1 MSSAPATWPSRRP
14 RPPGGAQRRGL
25 PEGVPARQLPVPG
38 GRITGSDVAPGG
50 QLWGSVLLVAVG
62 VLCAVAVVWTM
73 LVGSYGQFVAVLV
86 ALGLLAIT
94 VPFARHAARMEAWP
108 NLAWILMGSMAL
120 KLLGALARDFVTYG
134 VYGGVAD
141 ASTYTSVALSHYHAF
156 RHLHFFVPTTGVFHG
171 LLPFIATLIYA
182 VTGPSELGSFFV
194 FSWISFIGL
203 YLFYRAFRIAYPEGN
218 GRRYAMLVFFLPGLL
233 YWPSSLGKEAWMV
246 LAIGLACYGLARILA
261 GRAGGYVSFMAGIG
275 AMLLVRPHLALIV
288 LPAAIVAFLLRR
300 SRPGQHG
307 RPIGKLVGVAVMVI
321 SSLVVV
327 AKVQTFFGITNLDPQ
342 SITGVLNTV
351 KTQTDIGGSAFQP
364 PDARTPVGYVEAVVT
379 VLYRPFPWD
388 ARSKT
393 VLVASAEGLL
403 LLGITLASWRR
414 LKRLPDALW
423 RNPYVLFSFLYTA
436 LFILAFSSFSN
447 FGILARERVQMLPLF
462 LVLLAIPPG
471 ASKADGI
478 ALAGV
483 HHQPRGRWANWE
495 RARLRAAAVGSRRL
509 APIGPA
515 SPRMAPHRPSTTPG
529 APVLRS
535 PAVAAMPLA
544 RVGSYR
550 ALGHSFEV
558 EADDPS
564 LGRSLTATLSDLSD
578 TGPADHCY
586 RLTTADRADALMFEV
601 ALDGETLGGPWSP
614 VMALTALVTDL
625 NRQAA
630 ASRPDHLLLHAAAL
644 SWAGRGLVLPAPPGG
659 GKTTLAAGLIAAGF
673 AYLTDEVVAIHPVTL
688 EIEPYPKPLS
698 VDPGAVS
705 ALRHLGVL
713 GGSWVWPLPGE
724 PWLVAADT
732 LGTWA
737 AGDPCRANLL
747 VFPSYQAGATT
758 ALTPLG
764 RAEALVEVA
773 SNSFNFVEHG
783 SAWLPIL
790 RRLVLECSCW
800 RLTTGD
806 LEQACELLMRLAAG
820 EEERR

>member
-1 MSSAPATWPSRRP
+1 M
-14 RPPGGAQRRGL
+14 GAHGSGL
-25 PEGVPARQLPVPG
+25 TGGVPARRPPVPG
-38 GRITGSDVAPGG
+38 GRITDLDVAPDA
-50 QLWGSVLLVAVG
+50 QRWGAVLLVALG
-62 VLCAVAVVWTM
+62 VACAVGVVWTM
-73 LVGSYGQFVAVLV
+73 LVGSYAQFVALLV

-94 VPFARHAARMEAWP
+94 VPLARHAARVDAWP
-108 NLAWILMGSMAL
+108 NLAWILMGSMVL
-120 KLLGALARDFVTYG
+120 KLVGALARYFVAYG
-134 VYGGVAD
+134 VYGGIAD
-141 ASTYTSVALSHYHAF
+141 ASTYTSVALRHYHAF
-156 RHLHFFVPTTGVFHG
+156 RHLNFFVPTTGVFHG
-171 LLPFIATLIYA
+171 LMPFIATLIYA
-182 VTGPSELGSFFV
+182 VTGPSEVGSFFV
-194 FSWISFIGL
+194 FSWISFVGL
-203 YLFYRAFRIAYPEGN
+203 YLFYRAFRIAYPEGS
-218 GRRYAMLVFFLPGLL
+218 GRRYALLVFFLPGLL

-261 GRAGGYVSFMAGIG
+261 GRVGGYVSFMAGIG
-275 AMLLVRPHLALIV
+275 ATLLVRPHLALIV

-300 SRPGQHG
+300 SRPDKRA

-351 KTQTDIGGSAFQP
+351 QTQTDIGGSAFQP
-364 PDARTPVGYVEAVVT
+364 PDARTPVGYVKAVVT

-388 ARSKT
+388 AHSKT
-393 VLVASAEGLL
+393 VLVASGEGLL

-414 LKRLPDALW
+414 LKRLPNAAW

-462 LVLLAIPPG
+462 LVLLAIPAG
-471 ASKADGI
+471 ASRADGI

-483 HHQPRGRWANWE
+483 PHRPGDRWVYGGRV
-495 RARLRAAAVGSRRL
+495 RLRAAVGAGSRRL
-509 APIGPA
+509 APIGPS
-515 SPRMAPHRPSTTPG
+515 SPRLTPHLPVTTSG
-529 APVLRS
+529 APVLS
-535 PAVAAMPLA
+535 SQAVATMPLA
-544 RVGSYR
+544 RIGSYR

-558 EADDPS
+558 EADEPS
-564 LGRSLTATLSDLSD
+564 LASSLSATLGDLSHA
-578 TGPADHCY
+578 GPAEHCY
-586 RLTTADRADALMFEV
+586 RFTTADRADATMFE
-601 ALDGETLGGPWSP
+601 LTRDGEALGGPWP
-614 VMALTALVTDL
+614 PAVAATALVTDL

-630 ASRPDHLLLHAAAL
+630 ASRPHHLLLHAAAL

-673 AYLTDEVVAIHPVTL
+673 AYLTDEVVAIDPATL

-698 VDPGAVS
+698 VGAGAVPV
-705 ALRHLGVL
+705 LRHLAIL
-713 GGSWVWPLPGE
+713 GGSWVWPAPGE

-732 LGTWA
+732 FGSWA
-737 AGDPCRANLL
+737 AGGPCRAHLL
-747 VFPSYQAGATT
+747 VFPSYSEGATT

-773 SNSFNFVEHG
+773 ANSFNFVDHG
-783 SAWLPIL
+783 SAWLPVL

-806 LEQACELLMRLAAG
+806 LGEACELLMRLAGG